1 MAFDDT
7 SSQPHVD
14 VRRRLNLTHEVVGH
28 AGVERRAVHDQRDVA
43 RELRQMES
51 RLARRVGTPHDA
63 YPIACESGGFRP
75 GGPLRGRS
83 AGRRVLSRAGR
94 IWQLQSAA

>member
-28 AGVERRAVHDQRDVA
+28 AGLERRAAHDQRDVA
-43 RELRQMES
+43 RELRQVES

-63 YPIACESGGFRP
+63 YPFACESGGFGP
-75 GGPLRGRS
+75 GGPVEKSRS
-83 AGRRVLSRAGR
+83 GPPIERWNAESPVLDP
-94 IWQLQSAA
+94 